1 MATQNNWTEF
11 RSRSVD
17 VQELVRKL
25 VQQLNRIN
33 GTKYSAEIVYE
44 DNEWGVFESSY
55 LYRALSQMIK
65 DKLIWDKD
73 TILENL
79 PQSVAHEAPESTVF
93 TDEGDEIELESP
105 DVITR
110 TLNWFKSAAPE
121 KSIREKAK
129 EEYEQRILAL
139 YVEHIESTGQTFY
152 PEMQAILENQ
162 FDFQGDS

>member
-1 MATQNNWTEF
+1 
-11 RSRSVD
+11 
-17 VQELVRKL
+17 
-25 VQQLNRIN
+25 
-33 GTKYSAEIVYE
+33 
-44 DNEWGVFESSY
+44 
-55 LYRALSQMIK
+55 MIK